1 MESNTK
7 SPDKPK
13 ETDKLNINRNSLF
26 NRPENISD
34 QEPDSHRGDSPDLL
48 SANVSNDSNIL
59 GNLDISEEKL
69 IKPGLILLKTDQ
81 EALVVH
87 SKETIDQ
94 GNMTPKELIEKLKND
109 PNQKDS
115 IYINMGQ
122 IEEQYMKGNLL
133 GDNEEIHHDEKSMKK
148 LLF

>member
-13 ETDKLNINRNSLF
+13 ETDKLNIKRNSRF

-34 QEPDSHRGDSPDLL
+34 QEPDIHRGDSPDLL

-94 GNMTPKELIEKLKND
+94 GNMTPKE
-109 PNQKDS
+109 
-115 IYINMGQ
+115 
-122 IEEQYMKGNLL
+122 
-133 GDNEEIHHDEKSMKK
+133 
-148 LLF
+148 